1 LQFYAKGIGSGS
13 GWLMLVLFSASFYF
27 YVRFKKARR
36 DMMQQG
42 KR

>member
-1 LQFYAKGIGSGS
+1 
-13 GWLMLVLFSASFYF
+13 LVFGGSFYF